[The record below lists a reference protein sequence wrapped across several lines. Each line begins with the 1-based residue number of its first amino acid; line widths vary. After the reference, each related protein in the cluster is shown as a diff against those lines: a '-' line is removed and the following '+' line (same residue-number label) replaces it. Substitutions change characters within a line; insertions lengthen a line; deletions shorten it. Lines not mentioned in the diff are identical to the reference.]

1 MQPRNLTYDQ
11 QQDYESHAPYLKVWV
26 ALLVLTVLEYGYA
39 KLMAGGFHVL
49 VVGLLALALIK
60 AVLVGMYFMHVR
72 FEGRWVYFFIV
83 PVTILAAILVIA
95 LVPDI
100 AMETVGVRE
109 NENEVFHSAPVDPE
123 SGLRGQV

>member
-39 KLMAGGFHVL
+39 RLLAGGFHVL
-49 VVGLLALALIK
+49 LVGLLVLALIK

-100 AMETVGVRE
+100 ALETVGTRQ
-109 NENEVFHSAPVDPE
+109 NDNEVLNSAPLDPTL
-123 SGLRGQV
+123 GLERT

>member
-11 QQDYESHAPYLKVWV
+11 QQDVESHAPYLKVWV

-39 KLMAGGFHVL
+39 RMMAGGFHVL

-60 AVLVGMYFMHVR
+60 AVLVGMYFMHVK

-95 LVPDI
+95 LIPDI
-100 AMETVGVRE
+100 AMETVGTRE
-109 NENEVFHSAPVDPE
+109 NQDEVFRSAPLDPDE
-123 SGLRGQV
+123 GLRGQV

>member
-1 MQPRNLTYDQ
+1 MQPRNLTYGQ
-11 QQDYESHAPYLKVWV
+11 QQDYESHAPYLKIWA

-39 KLMAGGFHVL
+39 RAMAGGFHVL

-60 AVLVGMYFMHVR
+60 AVLVGLYFMHVR

-83 PVTILAAILVIA
+83 PVTILAAALVIA

-100 AMETVGVRE
+100 AMETVGARE
-109 NENEVFHSAPVDPE
+109 NGPEVFLSAPLDADA
-123 SGLRGQV
+123 GLRGQI